1 MSTDDPFYN
10 PDDSDKTVIRP
21 MPGGGARPA
30 PGAAP
35 APAPGAVQQ
44 PSPVAPAQ
52 NFQQPAAAP
61 QQPAAPQAAPVAASS
76 APIGPTRT
84 GSNIITDA
92 AAQLLAL
99 VGRLKNTAQHA
110 DVAGLHRQV
119 VQAIQTFENNA
130 REAGASPEALLI
142 SRYGLCAAIDETVL
156 NTPWGSTSVWSS
168 HSMLITFHQEAAGGE
183 KFFQVLD
190 HLRQEPAKNID
201 LIELYA
207 IILSLGLQGKY
218 RMIQNG
224 HSMLDGL
231 RDELFNIV
239 RQQRG
244 EYERELSPN
253 WHGLQAK
260 ANTLAQQVPLWVIAA
275 LTGIILL
282 CVYLGFNF
290 MLVNNAKPAL
300 DTFQTIS
307 QPYMEREIQE

>member
-1 MSTDDPFYN
+1 MSTDDPFYS

-21 MPGGGARPA
+21 MPGGAARPAPAA

-35 APAPGAVQQ
+35 GMAQQPPSAPPAQNYQQPGAV
-44 PSPVAPAQ
+44 
-52 NFQQPAAAP
+52 P
-61 QQPAAPQAAPVAASS
+61 QQPAPAPQPAPVAASS

-99 VGRLKNTAQHA
+99 VGRLKNTSQHNDIA
-110 DVAGLHRQV
+110 SLHRQV
-119 VQAIQTFENNA
+119 VQAIQAFENNA
-130 REAGASPEALLI
+130 REAGATPEALLI

-168 HSMLITFHQEAAGGE
+168 HSMLSTFHQETSGGE

-190 HLRQEPAKNID
+190 HLRLEPAKNID
-201 LIELYA
+201 LIELYS
-207 IILSLGLQGKY
+207 IILALGLQGKY
-218 RMIQNG
+218 RMNPNG
-224 HSMLDGL
+224 HSALDGL

-253 WHGLQAK
+253 WHGLKAK
-260 ANTLAQQVPLWVIAA
+260 VNTLAQQVPLWVIGA

-282 CVYLGFNF
+282 CIYLGFNF
-290 MLVNNAKPAL
+290 ILLDNATPAL
-300 DTFQTIS
+300 DTFQAIS